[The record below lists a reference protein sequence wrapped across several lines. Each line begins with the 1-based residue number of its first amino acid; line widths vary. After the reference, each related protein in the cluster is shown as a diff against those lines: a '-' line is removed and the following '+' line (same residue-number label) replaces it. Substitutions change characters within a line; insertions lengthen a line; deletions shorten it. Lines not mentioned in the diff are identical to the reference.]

1 MIVSALLYAM
11 RFDAW
16 CMRMG
21 SGVEYDIVMLSH
33 TDGGDGLE
41 LPLRNCDTTP
51 FLWVLL
57 GAMLNPILTSTSV
70 VAQGAVPGS
79 DDDRADS
86 LLAVC
91 GGDNQD
97 SERRRC

>member
-33 TDGGDGLE
+33 TDGGDGLD
-41 LPLRNCDTTP
+41 LPVLRNCDTTP

-91 GGDNQD
+91 TRDYHGD
-97 SERRRC
+97 E